1 MQRRRS
7 SWRSVD
13 SGAHKD
19 PLHTLSAGSLVV
31 RGLCLFGLGVGYGVL
46 LSRFQDSSPWLSGN
60 SFAENI
66 NLSTDW
72 KNLAFWGVAGVAWGA
87 GMPWLDKL
95 WYDTFG
101 EDGEEIE
108 MANETDL
115 LSGGEDLTT
124 DWALVMRAI
133 GAFVGIV
140 FAIRK
145 LAWTSTLQI
154 SLTLAMVNPLL
165 WWLIDRSKVGIL
177 LSLSVGLV
185 GSILLLG
192 FDPDLMPVPPSSA
205 LAAFAMRFN
214 ESLDDDLPSANA
226 QTGEEAV
233 QGIFAKQELM
243 ETGIWMLSVL
253 FCSCLCFGNIGRRM
267 ARDRM
272 AVGRGRWGG
281 VR

>member
-1 MQRRRS
+1 MAEDGPPLFRPIPRRPFNVNLTSPSPTDETDASDSQQPPSETDSARFLSAANSLLAGTPSISRSSSAMNLASGALYGIYGPTATGKNGVFEGDTPWGTGAQTPLEIGSVGRRAPLQRRRS

-140 FAIRK
+140 FAIVSFLCR
-145 LAWTSTLQI
+145 
-154 SLTLAMVNPLL
+154 
-165 WWLIDRSKVGIL
+165 
-177 LSLSVGLV
+177 LV
-185 GSILLLG
+185 
-192 FDPDLMPVPPSSA
+192 
-205 LAAFAMRFN
+205 
-214 ESLDDDLPSANA
+214 
-226 QTGEEAV
+226 
-233 QGIFAKQELM
+233 
-243 ETGIWMLSVL
+243 
-253 FCSCLCFGNIGRRM
+253 
-267 ARDRM
+267 
-272 AVGRGRWGG
+272 
-281 VR
+281 